1 MPLTQNSITFFCK
14 NFEAIWLKC
23 LKSIWP
29 THVSPE
35 TVPRTYSHRKQSPK
49 HQFYQPQQHLIKP
62 FPLVEGCDFSRRVE
76 LTDSLPN
83 HHKKKAEH
91 NYLYVSCYHLHHGPR
106 VQTCFSPFF
115 PTVLLDVVFGLPLR
129 LLPSGT

>member
-1 MPLTQNSITFFCK
+1 MDYIFLQELRSNLTEVPQVNLTNAC
-14 NFEAIWLKC
+14 
-23 LKSIWP
+23 
-29 THVSPE
+29 SPE

-62 FPLVEGCDFSRRVE
+62 FSLVEGCDFSRRVE